1 MPTHLM
7 TTQKV
12 GRPRKHKPDAVT
24 CLVRIPKPLMEQ
36 LDKIGPTRQAAILAA
51 VERGMAIYRL
61 LQ

>member
-1 MPTHLM
+1 MISM

-24 CLVRIPKPLMEQ
+24 CLVRIPKPLMDR

-51 VERGMAIYRL
+51 VERGMAR
-61 LQ
+61 